1 MALPAEATA
10 SAVISQGSGRAQA
23 TAQSEVQWL
32 GLEYS
37 ELGCR
42 HSGHSGTGSRRR
54 QRKVAQ
60 GFAGGKECEVTFW
73 TPPPPP
79 RFI

>member
-10 SAVISQGSGRAQA
+10 PAVISQGSGRDQA

-42 HSGHSGTGSRRR
+42 HSGHSVITGGAGLHWV
-54 QRKVAQ
+54 VAQ
-60 GFAGGKECEVTFW
+60 AIGGD
-73 TPPPPP
+73 
-79 RFI
+79 RGR